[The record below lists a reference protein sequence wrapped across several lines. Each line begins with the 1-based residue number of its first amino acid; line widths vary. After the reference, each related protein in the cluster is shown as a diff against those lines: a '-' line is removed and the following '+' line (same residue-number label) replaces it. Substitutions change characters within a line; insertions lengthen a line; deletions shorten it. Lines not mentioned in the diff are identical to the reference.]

1 MKEEPFDFDVWSN
14 LAQKDPEAF
23 EAKRLEKI
31 ENLIQSAPEELRP
44 RLRSFQWRIDMERQ
58 RCSTPLQA
66 CIRISNMM
74 WDIVYADRGFLW
86 AMQIMSDPHTLLEVA
101 PQESR
106 RAEVVRLRPER

>member
-1 MKEEPFDFDVWSN
+1 
-14 LAQKDPEAF
+14 
-23 EAKRLEKI
+23 
-31 ENLIQSAPEELRP
+31 
-44 RLRSFQWRIDMERQ
+44 
-58 RCSTPLQA
+58 LQA

-101 PQESR
+101 PQENR